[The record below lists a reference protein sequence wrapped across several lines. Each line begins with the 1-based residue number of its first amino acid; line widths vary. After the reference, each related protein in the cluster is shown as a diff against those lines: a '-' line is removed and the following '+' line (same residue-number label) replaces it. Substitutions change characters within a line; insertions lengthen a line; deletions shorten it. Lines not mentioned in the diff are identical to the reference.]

1 MVYLDNA
8 ATTKPSPNVIEKAML
23 YMTEEFGNA
32 SSIYPL
38 GVRARQAIEKARC
51 QVANAIGAE
60 PNQIIFTSGG
70 TEANNLAI
78 SGILDY
84 LHDIDRTEIVTSR
97 VEHESVLRAVEK
109 ACIKGQFHKHFLP
122 VNSNGSVEIDNII
135 SEISLKTGLV
145 SLMYVNNEVGA
156 VNPVK
161 EIAKACH
168 DRGILFHTDCV
179 QALGTV
185 KIDVKEIGCDTMSIS
200 AHKIRGLKGA
210 GALYV
215 RNPSFI
221 KPMIVGGGGQE
232 FGLRSGTENVMGIV
246 AFGQACEDLLDES
259 KELPFMIA
267 ARKSAFIRSLTKCL
281 HEHGILDLF
290 HDNAKSQ
297 FNPSKIINLR
307 FDGID
312 AETLVLLL
320 SSNNV
325 IVSAGSACHS
335 HENTPSRVLT
345 EIGLLPEQARS
356 SIRVSISGYEA
367 DEEIEYAAYT
377 IAYCVKMLAG
387 STIENYKQ
395 G

>member
-38 GVRARQAIEKARC
+38 GARARQAIEKARC

-109 ACIKGQFHKHFLP
+109 ACIKGQFHSRFLP
-122 VNSNGSVEIDNII
+122 VNSNGSVETDNIT
-135 SEISLKTGLV
+135 SEISSKTGLI

-156 VNPVK
+156 VSPVK
-161 EIAKACH
+161 EIAKLCH
-168 DRGILFHTDCV
+168 ERGILFHTDCV
-179 QALGTV
+179 QALGTI
-185 KIDVKEIGCDTMSIS
+185 KIDVKEIGCDMMSVS
-200 AHKIRGLKGA
+200 AHKIRGLKGV

-215 RNPSFI
+215 RTPALL
-221 KPMIVGGGGQE
+221 KPMIVGGSGQE
-232 FGLRSGTENVMGIV
+232 FGKRSGTENVMGIV
-246 AFGQACEDLLDES
+246 AFGQACEDLAEES
-259 KELPFMIA
+259 ADFPFVIA
-267 ARKSAFIRSLTKCL
+267 SKKSLFLRTLTKKL
-281 HEHGILDLF
+281 HEHNILECF

-297 FNPSKIINLR
+297 FNQSKIINFR
-307 FDGID
+307 FDGVD
-312 AETLVLLL
+312 AETLILLL
-320 SSNNV
+320 AESNV
-325 IVSAGSACHS
+325 MVSAGSACHS
-335 HENTPSRVLT
+335 HESVPSRVLL
-345 EIGLLPEQARS
+345 EIGLSPDQARN
-356 SIRVSISGYEA
+356 SIRVSFFGHET
-367 DEEIEYAAYT
+367 DEEIGFAACA
-377 IAYCVKMLAG
+377 IADGVKILL
-387 STIENYKQ
+387 NNK
-395 G
+395 